1 MQSGRDDAARGRAA
15 DRRFGNRPQF
25 SNATPGGRRRNLSQN
40 FLADRRAA
48 AQFVQACGLTST
60 DRVVEVGAG
69 AGALTCLIAGRVAE
83 LTAFEPDASL
93 GGKLRAATRDFDN
106 VSVVFA
112 DVLTGPLPA
121 GTTKLVGNIPFGRTA
136 ELIRWTLEQAVE
148 SATFITQLEYARK
161 RTGHAG
167 RWSQLTI
174 ETWPTVDWSLG
185 PRISRNSFRP
195 VPAVDAAVLTLT
207 FRAQP
212 LLTAAQS
219 ATYQDI
225 VATGFKGVGGTLFK
239 SLQALCRPGE
249 LSGAFARAG
258 LDRDV
263 VVAFVPPEAWL
274 VLATELGPVGQQR
287 SGQQRSGQQRGGG
300 PPVPTARTPR
310 RPRPR
315 RPGRA
320 G

>member
-1 MQSGRDDAARGRAA
+1 MQSGRDDAARSRAA
-15 DRRFGNRPQF
+15 DRRFGDRPEF

-48 AQFVQACGLTST
+48 GQFVQACGLTGS

-69 AGALTCLIAGRVAE
+69 AGALTSLIAGRVAE

-93 GGKLRAATRDFDN
+93 GGKLRTATSDFDN
-106 VSVVFA
+106 VTVVFA
-112 DVLTGPLPA
+112 DVLAGPLPA

-136 ELIRWTLEQAVE
+136 EIVRWTLEQDVQ

-167 RWSQLTI
+167 RWSQLTV
-174 ETWPTVDWSLG
+174 ETWPTVHWALG
-185 PRISRNSFRP
+185 PRISRTSFRP

-207 FRAQP
+207 FREQP
-212 LLTAAQS
+212 LLTGDRL
-219 ATYQDI
+219 ATYQSI

-239 SLQALCRPGE
+239 SLQALYRAGE
-249 LSGAFARAG
+249 LSGAFARAE

-274 VLATELGPVGQQR
+274 VLATELGRAGQQR
-287 SGQQRSGQQRGGG
+287 SGPPRGSG
-300 PPVPTARTPR
+300 PPGRTARTPR
-310 RPRPR
+310 RPQPR